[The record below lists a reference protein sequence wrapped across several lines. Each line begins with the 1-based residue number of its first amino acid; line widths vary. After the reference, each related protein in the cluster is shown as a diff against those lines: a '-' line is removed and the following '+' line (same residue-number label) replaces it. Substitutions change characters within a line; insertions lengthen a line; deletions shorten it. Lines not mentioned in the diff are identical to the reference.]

1 MTAFFLQQLIN
12 GLTLGAV
19 YGLIAIGYTMVY
31 GIIGMINFAHGEVYM
46 VSAYLCAIGLA
57 LLSFFG
63 IHSFPLLIFATLVF
77 TIVVTGVY
85 GWAIER
91 IAYRPLRNSTRLAPL
106 ISAIG
111 MSLILQNYVQLSQGP
126 NQQGIPTLLSGAL
139 RMTVGDGVVQ
149 ITWTK
154 VFILVAALVGM
165 LILTW
170 IIQYTRLGRICRA
183 TQQDRRMAAILG
195 INTDRVIS
203 LVFVI
208 GAAMAGLAGVLVT
221 MNYGTFD
228 FYIGFI
234 IGIKAFTAAVLGG
247 IGSLPGAMLGGL
259 LLGVAEAQFA
269 GLVNSDYKDVFSFA
283 LLVAI
288 LVAWLSLFLAPQ
300 GINQFALLLN
310 KQDTLTEFDTLV
322 PGRFQA
328 MRDGTRVT
336 YTEELSKDRGELA
349 GIFISQKDL
358 NSSNQERGISILVA
372 EKGTQNI
379 QADGS
384 RYLILHN
391 GYRYDGNP
399 GQANYRAIQYDTYGV
414 MLPKPE
420 ASSEVSERDAVPT
433 ADLFGSDNP
442 RYQAEL
448 QWRLSTPLLVFVV
461 TLLAVPLSRVNPR
474 QGRFLKLL
482 PAILLYM
489 GYLALLIAVRGQ
501 LDKGKIPMA
510 NGLWWVHGL
519 FLAIGLLLFYWE
531 PLRLKLASSRAG
543 REVAHG

>member
-1 MTAFFLQQLIN
+1 MAAFFLQQLIN

-57 LLSFFG
+57 LLAYFG
-63 IHSFPLLIFATLVF
+63 IHSFPLLIFGTLVF
-77 TIVVTGVY
+77 TIIVTGVY

-126 NQQGIPTLLSGAL
+126 NQQGIPTLMHGVL
-139 RMTVGDGVVQ
+139 RLTVGDGVVQ

-154 VFILVAALVGM
+154 IFILLAAFVGM
-165 LILTW
+165 VVLSW
-170 IIQYTRLGRICRA
+170 IINHTQLGRVCRA

-203 LVFVI
+203 LVFMI

-283 LLVAI
+283 LLVATLI
-288 LVAWLSLFLAPQ
+288 FRPQ
-300 GINQFALLLN
+300 GLL
-310 KQDTLTEFDTLV
+310 
-322 PGRFQA
+322 GRP
-328 MRDGTRVT
+328 V
-336 YTEELSKDRGELA
+336 
-349 GIFISQKDL
+349 
-358 NSSNQERGISILVA
+358 VA
-372 EKGTQNI
+372 K
-379 QADGS
+379 
-384 RYLILHN
+384 
-391 GYRYDGNP
+391 
-399 GQANYRAIQYDTYGV
+399 V
-414 MLPKPE
+414 
-420 ASSEVSERDAVPT
+420 
-433 ADLFGSDNP
+433 
-442 RYQAEL
+442 
-448 QWRLSTPLLVFVV
+448 
-461 TLLAVPLSRVNPR
+461 
-474 QGRFLKLL
+474 
-482 PAILLYM
+482 
-489 GYLALLIAVRGQ
+489 
-501 LDKGKIPMA
+501 
-510 NGLWWVHGL
+510 
-519 FLAIGLLLFYWE
+519 
-531 PLRLKLASSRAG
+531 
-543 REVAHG
+543 

>member
-1 MTAFFLQQLIN
+1 MAAFFLQQLIN

-57 LLSFFG
+57 LLAYFG
-63 IHSFPLLIFATLVF
+63 IHSFPLLIFGTLVF
-77 TIVVTGVY
+77 TIIVTGVY

-126 NQQGIPTLLSGAL
+126 NQQGIPTLMHGVL
-139 RMTVGDGVVQ
+139 RLTVGDGVVQ

-154 VFILVAALVGM
+154 IFILLAAFIGM
-165 LILTW
+165 VVLSW
-170 IIQYTRLGRICRA
+170 IINHTQLGRVCRA

-195 INTDRVIS
+195 INTGRVIS
-203 LVFVI
+203 LVFMI

-288 LVAWLSLFLAPQ
+288 LIFRPQ
-300 GINQFALLLN
+300 GLL
-310 KQDTLTEFDTLV
+310 
-322 PGRFQA
+322 GRP
-328 MRDGTRVT
+328 V
-336 YTEELSKDRGELA
+336 
-349 GIFISQKDL
+349 
-358 NSSNQERGISILVA
+358 VA
-372 EKGTQNI
+372 K
-379 QADGS
+379 
-384 RYLILHN
+384 
-391 GYRYDGNP
+391 
-399 GQANYRAIQYDTYGV
+399 V
-414 MLPKPE
+414 
-420 ASSEVSERDAVPT
+420 
-433 ADLFGSDNP
+433 
-442 RYQAEL
+442 
-448 QWRLSTPLLVFVV
+448 
-461 TLLAVPLSRVNPR
+461 
-474 QGRFLKLL
+474 
-482 PAILLYM
+482 
-489 GYLALLIAVRGQ
+489 
-501 LDKGKIPMA
+501 
-510 NGLWWVHGL
+510 
-519 FLAIGLLLFYWE
+519 
-531 PLRLKLASSRAG
+531 
-543 REVAHG
+543 